1 MSATRTTR
9 RCTTTWRRP
18 ARIGRGSAA
27 GDRRSA
33 RESASRPTTPATSR
47 GGARRGR
54 AAPATGWARARRRRV
69 FLACDHDGPFTWRAS
84 RRRAPAGAL
93 AYIACRFSARAIV
106 CIAVSV
112 HSNRVLARRRA
123 RAGACGPVRACQRV
137 RACVRACASVHVWP
151 YPASRRTLRCTHAR
165 KGSASLLLPP
175 QIYFSWLA

>member
-9 RCTTTWRRP
+9 RCTTTWRSP
-18 ARIGRGSAA
+18 ARIGRGSGA

-69 FLACDHDGPFTWRAS
+69 FLACDHDVPFTWRAA

-112 HSNRVLARRRA
+112 HSNRVLACRRA

-137 RACVRACASVHVWP
+137 RACVRVPVCMFGHTP
-151 YPASRRTLRCTHAR
+151 RRDVRFAAHTRAR
-165 KGSASLLLPP
+165 EVPCSCYHLKLFYHSL
-175 QIYFSWLA
+175 